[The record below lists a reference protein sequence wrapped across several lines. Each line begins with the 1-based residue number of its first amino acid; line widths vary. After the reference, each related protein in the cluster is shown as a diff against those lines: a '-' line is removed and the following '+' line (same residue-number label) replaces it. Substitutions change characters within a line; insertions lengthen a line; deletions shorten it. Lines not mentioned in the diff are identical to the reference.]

1 MTGQDDGVTHP
12 SPTCTLVQLTDLH
25 VVADGEKPPN
35 GVDTTAVLHEAL
47 GAVEDAAIRPAALVL
62 TGDLT
67 EHGRPEQYRHLRAIV
82 EPAATRLGATLVYA
96 AGNHDDRAA
105 MREHLLDEPPSDGPL
120 DHTVR
125 VGDLRIIAL
134 DSTVPGQGHGELRAG
149 QLDRLRA
156 ELAEPAP
163 AGTVLALHH
172 PPLPSAA
179 PLAASIPLL
188 RRDDLAAAVA
198 GTDVRLVLA
207 GHTHVVSAGTL
218 GGVPVWTGGPLATTL
233 DPFAPGAA
241 LRGLATPSVSRIDLF
256 PDGLITTSVPI
267 GARRMSDVP
276 AATMEPA
283 IAGFR
288 AAWTD

>member
-1 MTGQDDGVTHP
+1 MTHP
-12 SPTCTLVQLTDLH
+12 SPICTLVQLTDLH
-25 VVADGEKPPN
+25 IVADGEEFPN
-35 GVDTTAVLHEAL
+35 GVDTAAVLDEAL
-47 GAVEDAAIRPAALVL
+47 RAIEEAAINPAALVL

-67 EHGRPEQYRHLRAIV
+67 EHGRPAQYHRLRAIV
-82 EPAATRLGATLVYA
+82 EPAAARLGALLVHA

-105 MREHLLDEPPSDGPL
+105 MRQHLLDEPPSADPL
-120 DHTVR
+120 DHTAR
-125 VGDLRIIAL
+125 IGSDNSGDLRIIVL
-134 DSTVPGQGHGELRAG
+134 DSTVPGQAHGELRPE

-188 RRDDLAAAVA
+188 RRDDLAAAIT

-218 GGVPVWTGGPLATTL
+218 GGVPIWTGGPLATTL
-233 DPFAPGAA
+233 DSLAPGAA

-267 GARRMSDVP
+267 GARLMSDVP
-276 AATMEPA
+276 AAQMEPA
-283 IAGFR
+283 IAAFR
-288 AAWTD
+288 AAWTA

>member
-1 MTGQDDGVTHP
+1 MAGVTHH

-25 VVADGEKPPN
+25 IVADGEELPN
-35 GVDTTAVLHEAL
+35 GVDTAAVLHEAL
-47 GAVEDAAIRPAALVL
+47 SAVEDAAIRPAALVL

-67 EHGRPEQYRHLRAIV
+67 EHGRPAQYRRLRAIA
-82 EPAATRLGATLVYA
+82 EPAAARLGAPLVYA

-105 MREHLLDEPPSDGPL
+105 LREHLMDEPPSAEPL
-120 DHTVR
+120 YRAVR
-125 VGDLRIIAL
+125 TGDLRIIVL
-134 DSTVPGQGHGELRAG
+134 DSTIPGHGHGALEPE

-163 AGTVLALHH
+163 MGTVLALHH

-188 RRDDLAAAVA
+188 RRDDLAAAIT

-233 DPFAPGAA
+233 DPLAPGAA

-256 PDGLITTSVPI
+256 PDGLLSTSVPI
-267 GARRMSDVP
+267 GALRMSDVP
-276 AATMEPA
+276 ATTMEPA
-283 IAGFR
+283 IAAFR

>member
-1 MTGQDDGVTHP
+1 MTGVTHS
-12 SPTCTLVQLTDLH
+12 SPTATLVQLTDLH
-25 VVADGEKPPN
+25 IVADDEELPG
-35 GVDTTAVLHEAL
+35 GVDTAAVLADAL
-47 GAVEDAAIRPAALVL
+47 RAVEDAAIRPAALVL

-67 EHGRPEQYRHLRAIV
+67 EHGRPAQYRRLRSIV
-82 EPAATRLGATLVYA
+82 EPVAARLGAPLVYA

-105 MREHLLDEPPSDGPL
+105 LRAHLLDVPPSDEPL

-125 VGDLRIIAL
+125 VGDLRIVVL
-134 DSTVPGQGHGELRAG
+134 DSTIPGHGHGELRPE

-156 ELAEPAP
+156 ALSEPAP

-188 RRDDLAAAVA
+188 RRDDLAAVIA
-198 GTDVRLVLA
+198 GTDVRLVVA

-218 GGVPVWTGGPLATTL
+218 GGVPVWTGGPLATVL

-256 PDGLITTSVPI
+256 PDDLITTSVPI
-267 GARRMSDVP
+267 GARRVSDVP

-283 IAGFR
+283 IAAFH